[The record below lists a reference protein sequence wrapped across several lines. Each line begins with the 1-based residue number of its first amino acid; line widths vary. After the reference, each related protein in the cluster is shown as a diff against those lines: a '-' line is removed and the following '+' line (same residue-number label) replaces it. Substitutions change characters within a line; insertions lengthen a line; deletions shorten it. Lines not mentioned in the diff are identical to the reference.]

1 MIGDW
6 VLIEDKA
13 RIDALEPMYKG
24 PWLVMERKGKS
35 ACAMYQYW
43 TQISG

>member
-6 VLIEDKA
+6 VLIEGKA

-24 PWLVMERKGKS
+24 PWLVCREKV
-35 ACAMYQYW
+35 
-43 TQISG
+43 